1 MFSLRKIIAS
11 LTAFVVIFSI
21 LGQTVMAVE
30 SEAPSSSLDDLPY
43 ATSVDESVRAS
54 LLDSDTIHRE
64 ISFSHATEESI
75 VTLLADKRIFE

>member
-21 LGQTVMAVE
+21 LGQTAMAGE
-30 SEAPSSSLDDLPY
+30 SEAPSSLDDLPY

-54 LLDSDTIHRE
+54 LLDSDTVHRE